1 MDSAL
6 ANNWPLLQ
14 RFTKQFVLE
23 ALLIILKFNYFY
35 INKSFFHQIK
45 RTAMATKFV
54 VVGSNLFVAYKE
66 VKLFALLPQLYQ
78 QEFVDFLSYETTSE
92 FRWRF
97 P

>member
-54 VVGSNLFVAYKE
+54 AVGSNLFVAYKE
-66 VKLFALLPQLYQ
+66 VKLFALLLQVYP
-78 QEFVDFLSYETTSE
+78 QEFLLYETTSD
-92 FRWRF
+92 F
-97 P
+97 